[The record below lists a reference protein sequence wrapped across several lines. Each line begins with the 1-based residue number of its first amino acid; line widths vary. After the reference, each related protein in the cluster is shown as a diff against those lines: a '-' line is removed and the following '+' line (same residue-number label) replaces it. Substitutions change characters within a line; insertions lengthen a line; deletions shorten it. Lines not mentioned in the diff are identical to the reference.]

1 MVFSPREGMHI
12 MGEVNQIGRD
22 YVGLLVLGVFN
33 AAVPMAEVPPE
44 MQHRLAVGARLLI
57 ELTGIHVAHDRL
69 SLSGSLLAPGTRII
83 SDTPK
88 KHKRK
93 ESKGAAPADTTA
105 PKEAVQAPEEAAPAP
120 VEEVKHKKK
129 RAKKEKKERQGE
141 AADDS

>member
-93 ESKGAAPADTTA
+93 ESKGAPAYTTA

>member
-1 MVFSPREGMHI
+1 

-44 MQHRLAVGARLLI
+44 MQPRLAVGARLLI

-93 ESKGAAPADTTA
+93 ESKAAAPADATA
-105 PKEAVQAPEEAAPAP
+105 PKETVQAPEEAPA
-120 VEEVKHKKK
+120 EEAKHKKK
-129 RAKKEKKERQGE
+129 RAKKEKKERKSEEGN
-141 AADDS
+141 DDA

>member
-1 MVFSPREGMHI
+1 

-44 MQHRLAVGARLLI
+44 MQPRLAVGARLLI

-93 ESKGAAPADTTA
+93 ESKAPADATA
-105 PKEAVQAPEEAAPAP
+105 PKETVQAPEEAPA
-120 VEEVKHKKK
+120 EEAKHKKK
-129 RAKKEKKERQGE
+129 RAKKEKKERKSEEGN
-141 AADDS
+141 DDA